1 MVRLYSNGTDLDLGE
16 FATTLTFSIADIRE
30 PDKRNASFSKTLTLP
45 GTKANNLFFE
55 NMFEVDVVTQ
65 TFNPNL
71 KATTVLSVDGV
82 TQFKGALKLRQVN
95 YLVGGKVT
103 YDCNLIGNLS
113 DFIQTLGNLKLR
125 DLDLSAYDHTY
136 SQANIEASWTP
147 TLGTGYVY
155 PMINYGDS
163 SDLERWYVRYFRP
176 APFVKTVLD
185 KIASEAGYT
194 YASTFFNTTLF
205 KSLIIPNSLD
215 LIKQSG
221 AQITAGQFAAGRT
234 TEQVIGYTMTDQADP
249 VVLNIT
255 TVQSNNDSTAPY
267 FDNDGNYNIV
277 TYKHIPNYNT
287 TGVYFFEAELEG
299 TFVVPASGSGAEE
312 IGIYGVVEIV
322 EEYLGVVTQLN
333 SQQFFTSII
342 PVSSAG
348 GSFSATASVSFT
360 TDTIQILSGHSY
372 YTRVYA
378 YANAFNPSFTPSAVT
393 TNLHLTDITFRN
405 TSVNT
410 SINIGGTMTL
420 SAGLPD
426 MLQKDFVMGLVK
438 MFNLYIEPDKD
449 DETLLN
455 IEPRDTYY
463 NSTQVDWSAKL
474 ATEKDLE
481 IQPMGLLN
489 FKRLSCSYKPDDDFY
504 NKSYKNEY
512 ARVYGD
518 YQADIDNDFV
528 NGEYKVETNFAAT
541 PLVGSYD
548 NDRIIP
554 AIFKANGNPP
564 VTERVTGIPR
574 ILYWGGLKNCEQWK
588 LIGPSIT
595 FFDIEIPTY
604 LTQYPYAG
612 HLDDPQAP
620 TLDLSFG
627 IPQKVYYGVNQYI
640 SSLTYTDNNLYNT
653 YYSQMISEVTDRDSK
668 LVTGYFWLTPVDIL
682 NLDFRKIYRV
692 GSHALRLNKIYDY
705 NPVKSNLTKCE
716 FIKIKDTSTFV
727 SNSEIMNGGIDIVVN
742 ARENAPVIDMSTFQ
756 DGNVVARPSTTVIT
770 GEKNYAGGGLSTWI
784 GGKNNRVHGRASSG
798 VVITGE
804 DNIVQDGAS
813 GVVIHGYNN
822 TVGFGAKS
830 LFIQGNRNTIA
841 PNLENISLINS
852 DGQTVTE
859 NDVTYFNNTKFIK
872 TKEAVAIYSVE
883 LSIPTADVLTLNAT
897 PIEIVPAQGVG
908 KGIEVISA
916 ILDMAFNSVAY
927 ATNTDLQLILDTVS
941 DAQATTT
948 IKNSNSTGRKF
959 VIEPTPASTT
969 AVQITDNAA
978 LLVKVSGGNP
988 TAGDSDITI
997 ILTYRIHG

>member
-1 MVRLYSNGTDLDLGE
+1 MVRLYSNTTDLDLGE

-45 GTKANNLFFE
+45 GTKANNKFFE

-71 KATTVLSVDGV
+71 KARTILSIDGV

-95 YLVGGKVT
+95 YLLGGKVT

-163 SDLERWYVRYFRP
+163 SDLNQWEAIYFRP
-176 APFVKTVLD
+176 APFVKTILD
-185 KIASEAGYT
+185 KIALEAGYA

-234 TEQVIGYTMTDQADP
+234 IEQVIGYTMTDQSDP

-267 FDNDGNYNIV
+267 FDNDGNYNII
-277 TYKHIPNYNT
+277 TYKHTPNYNT

-312 IGIYGVVEIV
+312 IGIYGVIEIV

-333 SQQFFTSII
+333 SQQFYTSKI
-342 PVSSAG
+342 PVPAAG
-348 GSFSATASVSFT
+348 GSFAATASVSFT

-410 SINIGGTMTL
+410 SINIGGTMTI

-449 DETLLN
+449 DETFLN

-463 NSTQVDWSAKL
+463 NTTQADWSLKL

-489 FKRLSCSYKPDDDFY
+489 FKRLSCSYKPDEDFY

-564 VTERVTGIPR
+564 VIERVTGIPR
-574 ILYWGGLKNCEQWK
+574 ILYWGGLKNCEQW
-588 LIGPSIT
+588 T
-595 FFDIEIPTY
+595 FREFIIPTY
-604 LTQYPYAG
+604 KTQYPYAG

-620 TLDLSFG
+620 TIDLSFG

-640 SSLTYTDNNLYNT
+640 SSLTYTDNNLYNA

-742 ARENAPVIDMSTFQ
+742 GRENAPVIDMGTFQ

-770 GEKNYAGGGLSTWI
+770 GEKNYAGGGLYTWI
-784 GGKNNRVHGRASSG
+784 GGKNNRVHGRHSSG

-813 GVVIHGYNN
+813 GVVIHGYANQ
-822 TVGFGAKS
+822 VGFGNKN
-830 LFIQGNRNTIA
+830 LFIQGNRNTVAPELTNVTMIA
-841 PNLENISLINS
+841 TDDKVVTDS
-852 DGQTVTE
+852 DVA
-859 NDVTYFNNTKFIK
+859 YFNNTKFVRDVD
-872 TKEAVAIYSVE
+872 TGTLAIYE
-883 LSIPTADVLTLNAT
+883 GDWQEFNMLDLSTNSQDLNGLADANPDIVIIPQFILFALN
-897 PIEIVPAQGVG
+897 
-908 KGIEVISA
+908 
-916 ILDMAFNSVAY
+916 FNSVAY
-927 ATNTDLQLILDTVS
+927 NYPAGGLKLIYEDDIAVSIAVIPQSVINSAADVYLFIPCGATVGTARFIVGDKLQIYSDS
-941 DAQATTT
+941 DATLG
-948 IKNSNSTGRKF
+948 NSNFYIKTFYSKIDKPF
-959 VIEPTPASTT
+959 
-969 AVQITDNAA
+969 
-978 LLVKVSGGNP
+978 
-988 TAGDSDITI
+988 
-997 ILTYRIHG
+997 

>member
-95 YLVGGKVT
+95 YLFGGKVT

-155 PMINYGDS
+155 PMINYGEI
-163 SDLERWYVRYFRP
+163 SDLGWWKLRNFRP
-176 APFVKTVLD
+176 ALFIKTIFD
-185 KIASEAGYT
+185 KILSNAGYNYT
-194 YASTFFNTTLF
+194 STFIISDLF
-205 KSLIIPNSLD
+205 KRLILPNSQDKLRLTD
-215 LIKQSG
+215 
-221 AQITAGQFAAGRT
+221 AQVDNRLFDAGRT
-234 TEQVIGYTMTDQADP
+234 TSQVNTYGFDGNPNGENSTIQ
-249 VVLNIT
+249 VL
-255 TVQSNNDSTAPY
+255 VNNDSSGSY
-267 FDNDGNYNIV
+267 FDNGGTFSTAQYS
-277 TYKHIPNYNT
+277 HIPDYNGVNNYI
-287 TGVYFFEAELEG
+287 A
-299 TFVVPASGSGAEE
+299 TFDVA
-312 IGIYGVVEIV
+312 VEITTIGSFNSNAIQV
-322 EEYLGVVTQLN
+322 NGAVFIQQEFAGGGTTVLN
-333 SQQFFTSII
+333 SQSIHI
-342 PVSSAG
+342 GDTVVPDD
-348 GSFSATASVSFT
+348 GSPHTYTFNATF
-360 TDTIQILSGHSY
+360 
-372 YTRVYA
+372 
-378 YANAFNPSFTPSAVT
+378 NAACE
-393 TNLHLTDITFRN
+393 N
-405 TSVNT
+405 TSVSINDKINLWFSLNVAMSEAFLISATETTIT
-410 SINIGGTMTL
+410 SISFKNSVVNNLVDIGDTIIM
-420 SAGLPD
+420 SNSLPD
-426 MLQKDFVMGLVK
+426 MLQRDFVMSLVK

-463 NSTQVDWSAKL
+463 NSTQVDWSEKL

-481 IQPMGLLN
+481 IQPMALLN
-489 FKRLSCSYKPDDDFY
+489 FKRILAQYKDDSDYY
-504 NKSYKNEY
+504 NKIYKQEYTRNYGSYL
-512 ARVYGD
+512 
-518 YQADIDNDFV
+518 ADIDNDFV
-528 NGEYKVETNFAAT
+528 QGDYKIETNFAPT
-541 PLVGSYD
+541 PLVGSFES
-548 NDRIIP
+548 DRIIP
-554 AIFKANGNPP
+554 TIIQLNSGTPP
-564 VTERVTGIPR
+564 TIEPFGAIPR
-574 ILYWGGLKNCEQWK
+574 ILYWGGLKNCEQW
-588 LIGPSIT
+588 T
-595 FFDIEIPTY
+595 FESFLSY
-604 LTQYPYAG
+604 KTQYPYAG

-620 TLDLSFG
+620 TIDLSFG

-784 GGKNNRVHGRASSG
+784 GGKNNRVHGRHSSG

-822 TVGFGAKS
+822 TVGFGNKN
-830 LFIQGNRNTIA
+830 LFIQGSRNTIA

-859 NDVTYFNNTKFIK
+859 NDVSYFNNTKFIK
-872 TKEAVAIYSVE
+872 AKQAVAIYSVE

-916 ILDMAFNSVAY
+916 ILDMEFNSVAY

-969 AVQITDNAA
+969 AVQITDNVA
-978 LLVKVSGGNP
+978 LLVKVAGGNP
-988 TAGDSDITI
+988 TAGNSDITI